1 MFVFLVIVTSGVG
14 MFAIVCFFFIIML
27 AVCYRLTSTLDTVT

>member
-14 MFAIVCFFFIIML
+14 MFAIVCLFFLFFYDARCL
-27 AVCYRLTSTLDTVT
+27 LPAY